1 MTLRPGFGLGH
12 SEYNPFLFAV
22 VGEEEVGLPLTVLT
36 ALTRLGI
43 DPWEEA
49 ARLSDLP
56 RDVAAHALA
65 ATIAALPRWDDKAPD
80 PQALAARLVLWLPPR
95 SVPAIPAI
103 PAIAAIPAERG
114 EAIPMQPEKATS
126 RLASALPWLALAS
139 AALFLFLYQQADNN
153 LEPAAPADRPSER
166 SNP

>member
-65 ATIAALPRWDDKAPD
+65 ATIAALPQRGDKEPD
-80 PQALAARLVLWLPPR
+80 PQALAARLVLCLPPR
-95 SVPAIPAI
+95 SVPAI

-114 EAIPMQPEKATS
+114 EAIPMQPEKAKS

>member
-22 VGEEEVGLPLTVLT
+22 VGEEELGLPLTVLT

-56 RDVAAHALA
+56 RDVAARALA
-65 ATIAALPRWDDKAPD
+65 ATIAALPRRDDKEAD
-80 PQALAARLVLWLPPR
+80 PQALAARLVDRLPPHR
-95 SVPAIPAI
+95 VPPIPAI
-103 PAIAAIPAERG
+103 PTMPNERRQASG
-114 EAIPMQPEKATS
+114 REPEKAKS
-126 RLASALPWLALAS
+126 RLAIALPWVVLAL
-139 AALFLFLYQQADNN
+139 AALFLFLYLQADNN
-153 LEPAAPADRPSER
+153 LELAIPADTPNER
-166 SNP
+166 SRP

>member
-1 MTLRPGFGLGH
+1 MTLRPAFGLGH

-22 VGEEEVGLPLTVLT
+22 VGEGERGLPITVLS

-95 SVPAIPAI
+95 SVPAI